1 MARDTWTD
9 ERLDD
14 LNRRVDDGF
23 TEMREELRAVRAEIG
38 SESRAVRAEIGSVR
52 AEAGA
57 FRSEVG
63 QQFAAQQR
71 MMIQLFGGMFAMVA
85 LGFLG
90 VIATILTQV

>member
-1 MARDTWTD
+1 MAREAWTD

-23 TEMREELRAVRAEIG
+23 SELRQELR
-38 SESRAVRAEIGSVR
+38 
-52 AEAGA
+52 A
-57 FRSEVG
+57 FRSEVA

-71 MMIQLFGGMFAMVA
+71 LMIQLFGGMFAMVA

>member
-1 MARDTWTD
+1 MAREAWTD

-23 TEMREELRAVRAEIG
+23 TEMRAEIRG
-38 SESRAVRAEIGSVR
+38 VRDKIDSEIGAVR